1 MLIAKERVGVD
12 ESPELTCNIDKGAV
26 PSLLSTNQGDTPR
39 VYEGT
44 PRVHFTLSVVG
55 IIQWAGVPD

>member
-1 MLIAKERVGVD
+1 MLIAKERAGVD

-26 PSLLSTNQGDTPR
+26 PSLLSTNQGDTPC

-55 IIQWAGVPD
+55 IIPWAGVPD